1 MQNKKVTM
9 LAAVLAVTVVAMAG
23 VGYAVTYKATTTN
36 DNNSMDSTYVVL
48 SQSGAAKYSEDFLAN
63 LYFDTNT
70 VWQAPAEG
78 ETEGKDKTTYT
89 PVCTGVFDASAQT
102 YTAAAD
108 AQGATLNAALI
119 SNALDLV
126 VKPINSTAANGTL
139 TVLVKNVKGETT
151 TDPVLNPNLHY
162 YMVIKDKASGGASKA
177 IECTNVQTGW
187 VFTSLPVGST
197 EKTYSVQLVV
207 TLNGTSCEKDSTGF
221 AQETVAQGET
231 ASKTVF
237 SFSLDLTA

>member
-1 MQNKKVTM
+1 M
-9 LAAVLAVTVVAMAG
+9 LAAVLAVTVIAMAG

-48 SQSGAAKYSEDFLAN
+48 SQSDAAKYSEDFLAN

-70 VWQAPAEG
+70 VWQAPAQG
-78 ETEGKDKTTYT
+78 EEQGKDKTTYT
-89 PVCTGVFDASAQT
+89 PVYTGVFDASAET

-126 VKPINSTAANGTL
+126 VKPINSTAADGKL
-139 TVLVKNVKGETT
+139 TVLVKNVKGENA

-162 YMVIKDKASGGASKA
+162 YMVIKDKTSGASKA
-177 IECTNVQTGW
+177 SECTNVQIGTNVQPGW
-187 VFTSLPVGST
+187 VFTSLPVGTT

-207 TLNGTSCEKDSTGF
+207 TLNGTSCETDSTGF
-221 AQETVAQGET
+221 AQKTVAQGET